1 MTINSAKTKSATTQ
15 IALIRGINVGTAK
28 RVAMADLRKMLAG
41 LGYSDVRTL
50 LNSGNAVFTTTDSS
64 SAVTAAVEQ
73 GLLEE
78 LKVPARV
85 LVRSRAQVV
94 AAMAADP
101 FGDVAADGSKHFL
114 GFLDTP
120 PTNPVA
126 DIPELAEDADTAP
139 DLARLVDDHLYL
151 WCPSGISKATFAA
164 VSWDKKLGT
173 AVTVRNWNT
182 ASKLVD
188 LAAD

>member
-1 MTINSAKTKSATTQ
+1 MKSATTQ

-101 FGDVAADGSKHFL
+101 FGDIATDGSRHFL

-120 PTNPVA
+120 PTNPVG
-126 DIPELAEDADTAP
+126 DIAELAEDADTAP
-139 DLARLVDDHLYL
+139 DLARLVDAHLYL
-151 WCPSGISKATFAA
+151 WCPNGISKATFAA
-164 VSWDKKLGT
+164 VNWDKKLGT

-182 ASKLVD
+182 AGKLVD